1 MSYFSYNHTS
11 PSAIYTLSLHDALP
25 ISQRN
30 APKARGNRGAG
41 AAQTAVSRRR
51 SDDRE
56 LGTLVKRRGQFRY
69 LEPASESQMILVFGL
84 QPRLNHAERHQLAEP
99 LNELR
104 LGVRRQQWTQ
114 ATAPADLLENAPVRD
129 RQARVLIL

>member
-1 MSYFSYNHTS
+1 MKEVRRFEL
-11 PSAIYTLSLHDALP
+11 PPLHHCP
-25 ISQRN
+25 KGN

-56 LGTLVKRRGQFRY
+56 LGTLVKRCSQFRY
-69 LEPASESQMILVFGL
+69 LEPAGESQMILVFGL

-99 LNELR
+99 FNELR

-114 ATAPADLLENAPVRD
+114 AIAPADLLENAPVRD